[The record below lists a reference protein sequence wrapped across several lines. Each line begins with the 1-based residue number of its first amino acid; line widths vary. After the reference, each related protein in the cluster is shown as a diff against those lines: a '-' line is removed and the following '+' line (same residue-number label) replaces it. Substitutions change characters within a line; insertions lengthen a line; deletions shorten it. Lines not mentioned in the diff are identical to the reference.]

1 MVYLALFVG
10 GGLSYLA
17 YRKLSCECH
26 ERRMEKKARGKGK
39 KGGRGHLDVVGESV
53 RPLES
58 VLSTPEVHHLV
69 FLRQFQGPVGKTGY
83 VYENPVTHV
92 RYVGYAPILTSH
104 MRK

>member
-1 MVYLALFVG
+1 
-10 GGLSYLA
+10 
-17 YRKLSCECH
+17 
-26 ERRMEKKARGKGK
+26 
-39 KGGRGHLDVVGESV
+39 
-53 RPLES
+53 